1 MGVMGNMLYIMYQ
14 NTQYTINLKLLKRAL
29 KRLLFKT
36 VLVLL
41 VVAPLLTVY
50 VDFCRFP
57 EKYLTTW
64 RYQLHNEI
72 KSGNQESIDYYSRV
86 YVANGIDL
94 FED

>member
-1 MGVMGNMLYIMYQ
+1 MLYIMYH
-14 NTQYTINLKLLKRAL
+14 NTQYAINLKLLKKTL

-41 VVAPLLTVY
+41 VTVPLLTMY

-64 RYQLHNEI
+64 KYQLHNEI
-72 KSGNQESIDYYSRV
+72 KSGNQESIDYYNRV

-94 FED
+94 FEE

>member
-1 MGVMGNMLYIMYQ
+1 MYH
-14 NTQYTINLKLLKRAL
+14 NTQYEINLKLLKKTL

-36 VLVLL
+36 ILVLL
-41 VVAPLLTVY
+41 VTVSLLTVY

-64 RYQLHNEI
+64 KYQLHNEI
-72 KSGNQESIDYYSRV
+72 KSGNQESIDYYNRV

-94 FED
+94 FEE